1 MAITYN
7 TNNLVKEAIALKAQR
22 VVVIKG
28 QLVAFFT
35 VRGTIESKKFPRAT
49 IAIVDKLLSDVFSQS
64 GEHIQSNRQ
73 ARRIRTLDSESVLC
87 IGLPDMKQFNL
98 YPPGGK
104 QLFDLDY
111 KKFFPNQPPLEGVSG
126 DGSHQEDDEENLYIQ
141 MPGSFNEPD
150 DDYSENDVPS
160 DMFVVNRDSTGIRE
174 ESAEVATTPPPPP
187 VPQPQQGT
195 GIYPAP
201 PETGGQP
208 VPPPQQGTGIYP
220 APPETGG
227 QPVPPPQQGTGIYPA
242 PPETGGQPVPPPQ
255 QGTGIYPAPQE
266 TGGQPVPPPQQTVPP
281 IMPAPQTMHPPTPQA
296 FPQIQAMP
304 AQQPIPPVQ
313 SVPPP
318 PPTEPSIQP
327 PDRVLHSVPP
337 PQPELAPA
345 PAPQPD
351 PLSGEHTDVMS
362 ISPPS
367 SAPNDRLTDNDPES
381 FSSPSIT
388 ELTSSVEVVS
398 DDEIFAKSPDTL
410 ISKGSNPIDTL
421 LKMMID
427 YQASDLHLSCD
438 RRVVFRIDGEM
449 ETNDELPA
457 VTVEK
462 MKEWFTPIIPAK
474 QADRLQKNF
483 EIDFTYE
490 IVDLGRFRMTLCRDL
505 QGLGAVIHHVPNEI
519 KTCDDLQLPEIIKK
533 ICYLSKGLVLVTGPA
548 GCGKSTT
555 LAAMI
560 DQINSNRKCHVLT
573 IEEPIEFI
581 HVQKNSLVRQRE
593 VNRHT
598 ASFKSALQAALRE
611 DPDVISVGE
620 LNDAETVALA
630 IRNVENGRLVFA
642 NMHTRTSVASI
653 ERLVNLF
660 PADRHLLARQ
670 VLAETLRGVISQTL
684 VRKKN
689 GGRAAAFEVLIVND
703 AVAPMIRSGKM
714 EVVHS
719 YMETQRNTG
728 NISLN
733 DSLLNLVHSGIID
746 SKVAIIAAANKK
758 SLKTLSQVR
767 GIKLV

>member
-111 KKFFPNQPPLEGVSG
+111 KKFFPNKPPFEGVTG
-126 DGSHQEDDEENLYIQ
+126 DGSAPDNSYDEENLYVR
-141 MPGSFNEPD
+141 MPDSLSEPD
-150 DDYSENDVPS
+150 NEDDIENDVPS
-160 DMFVVNRDSTGIRE
+160 DMFVVNRDSTGIRGE
-174 ESAEVATTPPPPP
+174 PAEVATAPPPPP
-187 VPQPQQGT
+187 QQGTGIYPAPPETGGQSVPPPQQQGTGIYPAPPETGGQPVPPPQQQGT

-220 APPETGG
+220 APASDVAI
-227 QPVPPPQQGTGIYPA
+227 QPPPQQA
-242 PPETGGQPVPPPQ
+242 VP
-255 QGTGIYPAPQE
+255 PAPQ
-266 TGGQPVPPPQQTVPP
+266 PIPPPV
-281 IMPAPQTMHPPTPQA
+281 PQA
-296 FPQIQAMP
+296 FPQQQAMP
-304 AQQPIPPVQ
+304 APQMPPPVQ
-313 SVPPP
+313 GMPPP
-318 PPTEPSIQP
+318 SLVEQP
-327 PDRVLHSVPP
+327 PPFSVQPPPEQALHSVPP
-337 PQPELAPA
+337 PQQVPEPT
-345 PAPQPD
+345 QPD
-351 PLSGEHTDVMS
+351 PLAGEHTDVMS

-367 SAPNDRLTDNDPES
+367 SPNNKLADDDPES

-388 ELTSSVEVVS
+388 ELTSSVEVVT

-427 YQASDLHLSCD
+427 RQASDLHLSCD
-438 RRVVFRIDGEM
+438 RRIVFRIDGEM
-449 ETNDELPA
+449 EIDDELPA

-474 QADRLQKNF
+474 QADSLQRNF

-505 QGLGAVIHHVPNEI
+505 QGLGAVIHHVPNKI
-519 KTCDDLQLPEIIKK
+519 QTCDDLQLPEIIKK

-560 DQINSNRKCHVLT
+560 DQINSYRKCHVLT
-573 IEEPIEFI
+573 IEEPIEFV

-593 VNRHT
+593 VSRHT

-611 DPDVISVGE
+611 DPDVIAVGE
-620 LNDAETVALA
+620 LNDAESVALA

-653 ERLVNLF
+653 ERLINLF

-670 VLAETLRGVISQTL
+670 VLAEALRGVISQTL
-684 VRKKN
+684 VRKKS
-689 GGRAAAFEVLIVND
+689 GGRVAVFEVLIVND
-703 AVAPMIRSGKM
+703 AVVPMIKGGKM
-714 EVVHS
+714 DVIHS
-719 YMETQRNTG
+719 YMETQRSAG

-733 DSLLNLVHSGIID
+733 DSLLSLFQNGIID
-746 SKVAIIAAANKK
+746 NKAAIIAAANKK
-758 SLKTLSQVR
+758 SLKALSQVR
-767 GIKLV
+767 GIKLI